1 MALSVYRADGHRKKG
16 HATPALLKL
25 WSTVAVV
32 GVSTQPRPGPDVRQF
47 VRNRTFS
54 QMSCDVDQL
63 PTTESRAVQLLA
75 FAVLCIAQVVSAA
88 ADAPEYP
95 SCYVEQQSLIAFS
108 TASPT
113 DTLKVRIVG
122 TPCYKGRLTISITS
136 ANGVKLYS
144 YAAGF
149 KRHTAVQWDDPDMP
163 KIAVELAKR
172 IVAPTYKSTTAD
184 LPPWLPKTDYDE
196 QTVDSGDKRG
206 QVSGS
211 ILSHWF

>member
-1 MALSVYRADGHRKKG
+1 MK
-16 HATPALLKL
+16 
-25 WSTVAVV
+25 
-32 GVSTQPRPGPDVRQF
+32 
-47 VRNRTFS
+47 
-54 QMSCDVDQL
+54 
-63 PTTESRAVQLLA
+63 QLLA
-75 FAVLCIAQVVSAA
+75 FAVLCIAQVDSAA

-95 SCYVEQQSLIAFS
+95 SCHVEQQSLIAFS

-113 DTLKVRIVG
+113 DTLKVKIVG

-196 QTVDSGDKRG
+196 QTNERPALPRKFYERVRTQRLPIFQHPTHYEEWQGVIFEPKSKKAVVIVTGG
-206 QVSGS
+206 V
-211 ILSHWF
+211 